1 MQSELCRLK
10 YIKCGY
16 ENNLFVGVIIDPC
29 DKYGVCNVLSGS
41 SNISL
46 KKVLWARKND
56 NKCDFSC
63 FLINF
68 FISILFL
75 TAQPQIIVTNTE
87 TQQNYPMTSKDGAYT
102 MRMHTGYDQ

>member
-1 MQSELCRLK
+1 M
-10 YIKCGY
+10 
-16 ENNLFVGVIIDPC
+16 FD
-29 DKYGVCNVLSGS
+29 
-41 SNISL
+41 
-46 KKVLWARKND
+46 
-56 NKCDFSC
+56 
-63 FLINF
+63 INF